1 MGSMTIK
8 RRYAPDTNFFLQFKP
23 AEELPWGDLTDERVD
38 AVELIVLLEV
48 ARELDGHKS
57 SPSARRSKRARK
69 ILALLDPLL
78 DSPDPDLE
86 LVIREK
92 GPRVSYRWAPIP
104 PANRDR
110 PANLDMAKADN
121 RIVEEALA
129 CSTHFYGGE
138 LALVTRDSGV
148 RVFARAVGLK
158 CHRLPDAWGLAP
170 ESDESEKEI
179 KALRERIR
187 VLESFQ
193 PQISVDLSDNGQPIS
208 QVVQATVTL
217 YPSLSESFLDRVV
230 QAVADAHPEQKARVF
245 MGTVVT
251 EPEEAS
257 RYNLLRK
264 DWLLS
269 VRQHIAARPIAWN
282 ETHEPYKINLS
293 LKNLGTASA
302 DRLVVDV
309 FAHGVVRLVDP
320 DTYEEE
326 QEDPEDDF
334 PQRPQLLSGLAAF
347 PIMPVPRL
355 GLGAAEFK
363 LPRLPGPP
371 GRHFE
376 WCWDEPEHSSSRLEG
391 ECAEFRHDIG
401 HEDIALLLRAAPE
414 AENSSTG
421 RLEVRYSATNLP
433 QSQTK
438 IWRVEFTVL
447 PGDSEAMACQLLKR
461 ELGVEL

>member
-1 MGSMTIK
+1 MTNK
-8 RRYAPDTNFFLQFKP
+8 RRYAPDTNFFLQFKG
-23 AEELPWGDLTDERVD
+23 AEELPWGDLTGEAVDE
-38 AVELIVLLEV
+38 VELIVLLEV
-48 ARELDGHKS
+48 ARELDGHKG
-57 SPSARRSKRARK
+57 SPNGRRSKRARK

-78 DSPDPDLE
+78 DSPDPDVE

-92 GPRVSYRWAPIP
+92 RPRVSYRWAPIP
-104 PANRDR
+104 PASRDR
-110 PANLDMAKADN
+110 PANLDMTKADS

-129 CSTHFYGGE
+129 CPTHFYCGD

-158 CHRLPDAWGLAP
+158 CHRLPDEWGLAL
-170 ESDESEKEI
+170 ESDENEKEI
-179 KALRERIR
+179 KALRERIK

-193 PQISVDLSDNGQPIS
+193 PQISVNLSDNGQPIK

-230 QAVADAHPEQKARVF
+230 QAVADAYPEQAARVF
-245 MGTVVT
+245 MGIVVT

-269 VRQHIAARPIAWN
+269 VRRYVAARPIAWN
-282 ETHEPYKINLS
+282 DTHEPYKINLS

-309 FAHGVVRLVDP
+309 FSHGGLRLVDP

-326 QEDPEDDF
+326 REDPEDDF
-334 PQRPQLLSGLAAF
+334 PQLPQLLSGLAAF
-347 PIMPVPRL
+347 ANMSAQGPA
-355 GLGAAEFK
+355 LGAAGFK
-363 LPRLPGPP
+363 MPRLHGPP

-376 WCWDEPEHSSSRLEG
+376 WCWDEPGHSSSRLEG
-391 ECAEFRHDIG
+391 ECAEFRHGIG
-401 HEDIALLLRAAPE
+401 HEDVTLLLRAAPE

-421 RLEVRYSATNLP
+421 GLEVRYSATNLP
-433 QSQTK
+433 EPQTQM
-438 IWRVEFTVL
+438 WRVELKVL
-447 PGDSEAMACQLLKR
+447 TGDSEATVRQLLRR
-461 ELGVEL
+461 ELGIEL